1 MGLLFAA
8 LRLGRA
14 GAQDA
19 TPTAPVGVTMQLLGT
34 GQPATAP
41 GLELTLRRITIA
53 PGGSIPPHSHPGAL
67 VFFVESGV
75 STYTLLGGSLHLTRA
90 VADSTPTSA
99 EEVPIGTGIIL
110 QPGDSVFVEDPQDD
124 AFNDGEEDLVLLMA
138 GLTRQGEP
146 FTMLM
151 TDMEMETPAA
161 TPPS

>member
-1 MGLLFAA
+1 
-8 LRLGRA
+8 
-14 GAQDA
+14 
-19 TPTAPVGVTMQLLGT
+19 MQLLGT

-90 VADSTPTSA
+90 VADGTPAPA
-99 EEVPIGTGIIL
+99 EAVPIGTEVLL
-110 QPGDSVFVEDPQDD
+110 QPGDSVFVENPQDD

-146 FTMLM
+146 FTMFM
-151 TDMEMETPAA
+151 SDMEMETPAA